1 MQITNIIAQ
10 LYKKKLQL
18 AKTRNE
24 YEKTDLGKLWFL
36 NTSRYKQQL
45 ILACFICKKAFKHFS
60 DLANCCDNCM
70 YNHMVAGQIPEF
82 ELHGMTVKLAI
93 IYERRWSTKNF
104 DFQLN
109 VTVYV
114 Q

>member
-1 MQITNIIAQ
+1 
-10 LYKKKLQL
+10 
-18 AKTRNE
+18 
-24 YEKTDLGKLWFL
+24 
-36 NTSRYKQQL
+36 
-45 ILACFICKKAFKHFS
+45 
-60 DLANCCDNCM
+60 M